1 MQDQTGLKLLA
12 FENDWC
18 AQCYTQRPIV
28 QAIKEKFAKQLNVE
42 IVNADEDSTTA
53 AKYQVYSAPSLILEK
68 DGQVVERLPRFTDQ
82 EQLTT
87 LIRYYL

>member
-1 MQDQTGLKLLA
+1 MKGQTKLRLLA

-28 QAIKEKFAKQLNVE
+28 QAVREEFAGQLDVE
-42 IVNADEDSTTA
+42 IVNAEENGTVAS
-53 AKYQVYSAPSLILEK
+53 KYRVYSAPSLILEK

-82 EQLTT
+82 EQLST